1 MTPVAFSRG
10 EKMWYVDREWL
21 VRFGVCMMHQGG
33 DTAVAVDTCIRLTG
47 EEMSGSRSEGLP
59 DKREGDAV
67 EASPATDR
75 ITPVNRSRT
84 PLLDLVKK
92 NVEYEDRKKAVG
104 HFIPRI
110 NEFVEAM
117 APSNA
122 APPMVAR
129 GEWQVEPV
137 GKLTAHVHTRID
149 MKRKAAEAEAQRLAN
164 ATGVPWRAVRWYGEP
179 GDILQVGIVEDDHAW
194 EVERTR
200 SGAKDAK
207 RIAKR
212 MMRDGASR
220 CRITR
225 TFSPSEAGSDATI
238 PDQTHHAD
246 GVPVYRT

>member
-67 EASPATDR
+67 EASPDTDR
-75 ITPVNRSRT
+75 ITPVNPT
-84 PLLDLVKK
+84 L
-92 NVEYEDRKKAVG
+92 
-104 HFIPRI
+104 FIRGAP
-110 NEFVEAM
+110 EFVEAM
-117 APSNA
+117 APSTA